1 LPSEPKSERK
11 GVEKNQKTVM
21 ETILQHA
28 QGLVYSL
35 LCLMPSAY
43 QKASLKALLGL
54 FLDAQGHAL
63 PAHTSVKSAS
73 SLSRFLNRYSWSTRS
88 VIRTT
93 RQAILQQIASHLP
106 HAKIPIRIL
115 IDLTTL
121 EKSGKFWHLSTPT
134 SAPQAPDPWI
144 RFLNGKRGLHLV
156 VLYLVVGEW
165 RVPWSFRVWR
175 GKGYA
180 SPAQLAC
187 KLLATVPKSLVKGR
201 VVLVQADTEFGTVE
215 FLKTIRQRS
224 WRPIVGL
231 RSNRTLKDGRCLK
244 DLYRHAKRGLQV
256 YLKGIDYPLTVSWF
270 WLKRADGK
278 RELRF
283 VASTYPYS
291 GAYLVQLGRK
301 RWAIEGFFKT
311 AKHQFGLHCFGQGTK
326 LGVYRWLILSLIAYL
341 LAHWIDQWSL
351 PPALDWKIASR
362 LALETL
368 FPSIIW
374 FQLLKQIRMST
385 DIAAQYGFQIV
396 LKSLPDPAYW
406 ERCKI

>member
-1 LPSEPKSERK
+1 
-11 GVEKNQKTVM
+11 M

-28 QGLVYSL
+28 QGLVYRL
-35 LCLMPSAY
+35 LCLMPSVY
-43 QKASLKALLGL
+43 QKASLNALLGL
-54 FLDAQGHAL
+54 FLEAQGHAL
-63 PAHTSVKSAS
+63 PEHTQVKSPS
-73 SLSRFLNRYSWSTRS
+73 SLSRFLNHYTWSTRS

-93 RQAILQQIASHLP
+93 RQAILQQLSSHRP
-106 HAKIPIRIL
+106 HPRIPIRIL

-134 SAPQAPDPWI
+134 TDPDAPDPWV

-175 GKGYA
+175 GKGQA
-180 SPAQLAC
+180 SPADLGC
-187 KLLATVPKSLVKGR
+187 KLLATVPKSLVNGR

-215 FLKTIRQRS
+215 FFKAVRKRS
-224 WRPIVGL
+224 WRPVVGL
-231 RSNRTLKDGRCLK
+231 RSNRTLHDGRCLK
-244 DLYRHAKRGLQV
+244 DLYRHAQRGLQV

-341 LAHWIDQWSL
+341 FAHWIDQWSL
-351 PPALDWKIASR
+351 PPVLDWKATCR

-368 FPSIIW
+368 LPSIIW
-374 FQLLKQIRMST
+374 FQLLKQIRISA
-385 DIAAQYGFQIV
+385 DIAAQYGFEIV
-396 LKSLPDPAYW
+396 LKSLPDRAYR

>member
-1 LPSEPKSERK
+1 
-11 GVEKNQKTVM
+11 M
-21 ETILQHA
+21 ETILQHT

-73 SLSRFLNRYSWSTRS
+73 SLSRFLNRYTWSTRG

-106 HAKIPIRIL
+106 HAKTPIRIL
-115 IDLTTL
+115 VDLTTL
-121 EKSGKFWHLSTPT
+121 EKSGKFCHLSTPT
-134 SAPQAPDPWI
+134 SDSQAPDPWI

-180 SPAQLAC
+180 SPAQLGR
-187 KLLATVPKSLVKGR
+187 KLLATVPKSLLSGR
-201 VVLVQADTEFGTVE
+201 VVLVQADTEFGTLE
-215 FLKTIRQRS
+215 FLNAVRNRS
-224 WRPIVGL
+224 WRPVVGL
-231 RSNRTLKDGRCLK
+231 RSNRTLQEGRYLK

-301 RWAIEGFFKT
+301 RWTIEGFFKT

-341 LAHWIDQWSL
+341 LAHWIDQWSF
-351 PPALDWKIASR
+351 PP
-362 LALETL
+362 
-368 FPSIIW
+368 
-374 FQLLKQIRMST
+374 
-385 DIAAQYGFQIV
+385 V
-396 LKSLPDPAYW
+396 LN
-406 ERCKI
+406 

>member
-1 LPSEPKSERK
+1 
-11 GVEKNQKTVM
+11 M
-21 ETILQHA
+21 ETIVKHA

-35 LCLMPSAY
+35 LCLMPSPY

-54 FLDAQGHAL
+54 FLDTQGHAL
-63 PAHTSVKSAS
+63 PAHTPVKSPS

-88 VIRTT
+88 LIRTT
-93 RQAILQQIASHLP
+93 RQAVLQQIAIHLP
-106 HAKIPIRIL
+106 HPKTPIRLL
-115 IDLTTL
+115 IDLTSL
-121 EKSGKFWHLSTPT
+121 EKTGKFCHLSTPT
-134 SAPQAPDPWI
+134 TDPQTPDPWV
-144 RFLNGKRGLHLV
+144 RLLNNKRGLHLV

-187 KLLATVPKSLVKGR
+187 KLLATVPKSLLSAR
-201 VVLVQADTEFGTVE
+201 VVIVQADTEFGTVE
-215 FLKTIRQRS
+215 FFRAVRQRS
-224 WRPIVGL
+224 WRPVIGL
-231 RSNRTLKDGRCLK
+231 RSNRTLQDGRRLK

-256 YLKGIDYPLTVSWF
+256 YLKHIDFPLTVSWF

-301 RWAIEGFFKT
+301 RWAIEAFFKT

-326 LGVYRWLILSLIAYL
+326 LGVYRWLILSLVAYL
-341 LAHWIDQWSL
+341 LAHWVDQWSL
-351 PPALDWKIASR
+351 PPVLDWKAASR

-368 FPSIIW
+368 LPSIVW
-374 FQLLKQIRMST
+374 FQVLKQIQMST
-385 DIAAQYGFQIV
+385 EIAAQYGFEII
-396 LKSLPDPAYW
+396 LKSLPDLAYW

>member
-1 LPSEPKSERK
+1 
-11 GVEKNQKTVM
+11 M

-43 QKASLKALLGL
+43 QKASLQALLGL

-73 SLSRFLNRYSWSTRS
+73 SLSRFLNHYSWSTRR

-93 RQAILQQIASHLP
+93 RQAILQQIASHQP
-106 HAKIPIRIL
+106 HAKRPIRIL

-121 EKSGKFWHLSTPT
+121 QKSGKFRHLSTPT
-134 SAPQAPDPWI
+134 VNPDQPDPWV
-144 RFLNGKRGLHLV
+144 RLLNGKRGLHLV
-156 VLYLVVGEW
+156 VLYLVVGNW

-180 SPAQLAC
+180 SPSQLGC
-187 KLLATVPKSLVKGR
+187 KLLATVPKGLLNGR

-215 FLKTIRQRS
+215 FLNAVRSRS
-224 WRPIVGL
+224 WRPVVGL
-231 RSNRTLKDGRCLK
+231 RSNRTLQDGCCLK
-244 DLYRHAKRGLQV
+244 DLYRHAKRGRQV
-256 YLKGIDYPLTVSWF
+256 YLKDIDYPLTVSWF

-311 AKHQFGLHCFGQGTK
+311 AKHQFGLHCFGQSTK

-351 PPALDWKIASR
+351 PPVLDWKIASR

-368 FPSIIW
+368 LASIIW
-374 FQLLKQIRMST
+374 FRLLKQIQMST
-385 DIAAQYGFQIV
+385 DIAARHGFEIV
-396 LKSLPDPAYW
+396 LKSFPNPAYW

>member
-1 LPSEPKSERK
+1 
-11 GVEKNQKTVM
+11 
-21 ETILQHA
+21 
-28 QGLVYSL
+28 
-35 LCLMPSAY
+35 MPSAY

-63 PAHTSVKSAS
+63 PAHTLVKSPS
-73 SLSRFLNRYSWSTRS
+73 SLSRFLNRYTWSTRR

-93 RQAILQQIASHLP
+93 REAILQQIFTHLP
-106 HAKIPIRIL
+106 HARIAIRIL

-121 EKSGKFWHLSTPT
+121 EKSGKFEHLSTPT
-134 SAPQAPDPWI
+134 TDPNASDPWV

-180 SPAQLAC
+180 SPSQLAC

-201 VVLVQADTEFGTVE
+201 VVLVQADTEFGTIE
-215 FLKTIRQRS
+215 FLKAVRQRS
-224 WRPIVGL
+224 WRPVVGL
-231 RSNRTLKDGRCLK
+231 RSSRTLQDGRCLK

-311 AKHQFGLHCFGQGTK
+311 AKHQFGLHCFGQGTQ

-351 PPALDWKIASR
+351 PPVLEWKAASR

-368 FPSIIW
+368 LSSVIW
-374 FQLLKQIRMST
+374 LQLLKQIRIST
-385 DIAAQYGFQIV
+385 DIAAQHGFEIV
-396 LKSLPDPAYW
+396 LKSLPEKAYR